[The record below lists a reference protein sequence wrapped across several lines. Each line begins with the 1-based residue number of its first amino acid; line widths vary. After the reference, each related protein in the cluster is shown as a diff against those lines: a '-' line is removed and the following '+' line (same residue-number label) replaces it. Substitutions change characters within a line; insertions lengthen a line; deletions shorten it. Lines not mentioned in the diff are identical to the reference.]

1 MNNNLIKKPAIK
13 KPVLRAGSINA
24 LVFLLPFSTLLG
36 GGAGVSVC
44 SFAFLLAGLFL
55 WKRGRPALTRH
66 LSEIRWVLTAFLC
79 NFLYVLL
86 NFALR
91 AHETLGTLEK
101 PSRMLFAVTAL
112 VCVLV
117 LRPSRKSLWWGL
129 VAGVFAGLVFIIYQ
143 RVTLGLDRP
152 GGMMNAITFGD
163 LALCM
168 GLLCLGAVIDFRG
181 GKYTLWPCLGAL
193 AGLVASTATGTRG
206 GWVALIAALFVFLKY
221 GHFLRGRA
229 IRAIGAMAVAL
240 MVLAFVMP
248 QSGVQARMLQGVS
261 DVQLYFDGGS
271 IDTNLGQRFELW
283 KGASVLIARHPI
295 VGNGILSYKEGM
307 RQQVEAGK
315 LDALVLPREHVHND
329 ALQALV
335 TGGVIGFVIWLAT
348 LVTPLVFFLRVLKR
362 HESASNEEIA
372 LGMAGLLLVLSYA
385 SFGLTEVIFWS
396 VKGSLFYILLLYLL
410 MGFSLNAKDER
421 EGRHEA

>member
-1 MNNNLIKKPAIK
+1 MNNNSIKQTGLQKPDIK
-13 KPVLRAGSINA
+13 ILGINA
-24 LVFLLPFSTLLG
+24 LIFLLPFSTLLG
-36 GGAGVSVC
+36 AGAGVSVC

-55 WKRGRPALTRH
+55 WKGGRVALTRH
-66 LSEIRWVLTAFLC
+66 LSEIRWVLIAFLC

-101 PSRMLFAVTAL
+101 PSRLLFAVTVL

-129 VAGVFAGLVFIIYQ
+129 IGGVFAGLVFIIYQ
-143 RVTLGLDRP
+143 RVVLGLDRP

-168 GLLCLGAVIDFRG
+168 GLLCLAAVIDFRG
-181 GKYTLWPCLGAL
+181 GKYVIWPCLGAL
-193 AGLVASTATGTRG
+193 AGLIASTATGTRG
-206 GWVALIAALFVFLKY
+206 GWVALIVAVFVFLKY
-221 GHFLRGRA
+221 GHFMRGRA
-229 IRAIGAMAVAL
+229 IRMIGAMAIAL
-240 MVLAFVMP
+240 MVLAVAMP
-248 QSGVQARMLQGVS
+248 QTGVQARMMQGVS

-283 KGASVLIARHPI
+283 KGASVLIARHPL

-307 RQQVEAGK
+307 REQVEAHT
-315 LDALVLPREHVHND
+315 LDPLVLPREHVHND

-335 TGGVIGFVIWLAT
+335 TGGVIGLLIWLAT
-348 LVTPLVFFLRVLKR
+348 IITPLLFFLRILGR

-372 LGMAGLLLVLSYA
+372 IGMAGLLLVLSYA

-396 VKGSLFYILLLYLL
+396 VKGSLFYILMLYLL
-410 MGFSLNAKDER
+410 MGFSLNAKEDH
-421 EGRHEA
+421 EGRHGA